1 MLKLWPAID
10 LIEGQSVRLTE
21 GDYNTSEAM
30 TRSAED
36 SIQFY
41 QQFDCVDRIHIID
54 LIGAKSQRAIEMDY
68 IQNLI
73 DKSTKPIEVGGGIR
87 DVETIRAYLS
97 RGVDY
102 CIVGTK
108 AIQDTAWLTEMAT
121 LFPGKLYVSVDAYD
135 TDIKINGWLEDAQL
149 NLFDYVST
157 IEHLPIGGII
167 YTDISKDGK
176 LQGPNFERTAQ
187 LAEHTRLP
195 VIASGGIRNQD
206 DLQRLEATGVAA
218 AIVGKAANQPEFWE
232 GLQ

>member
-21 GDYNTSEAM
+21 GDYDTSEAM

-68 IQNLI
+68 IRQLI
-73 DKSTKPIEVGGGIR
+73 NSSTKPIEVGGGIR
-87 DVETIRAYLS
+87 DVETIRAYLAH
-97 RGVDY
+97 GVDY

-108 AIQDTAWLTEMAT
+108 AIQNIAWLTEMAT
-121 LFPGKLYVSVDAYD
+121 LFPGKLYVSVDAND

-149 NLFDYVST
+149 NLFDYVSA
-157 IEHLPIGGII
+157 IEHLPLGGVI

-187 LAEHTRLP
+187 LAAHTQLP
-195 VIASGGIRNQD
+195 VIASGGIRNQA
-206 DLQRLEATGVAA
+206 DLRQLESTGVAA

-232 GLQ
+232 GLR

>member
-21 GDYNTSEAM
+21 GDYNTSETM

-41 QQFDCVDRIHIID
+41 QQFECVDRIHIID

-68 IQNLI
+68 IRQLI
-73 DKSTKPIEVGGGIR
+73 NSSTKPIEVGGGIR
-87 DVETIRAYLS
+87 DVDTIRNYFS
-97 RGVDY
+97 HGVDY

-108 AIQDTAWLTEMAT
+108 AIQDIDWLTEMAT

-135 TDIKINGWLEDAQL
+135 TDIKINGWLEDAKL
-149 NLFDYVST
+149 NLFDYVSA
-157 IEHLPIGGII
+157 IEHLPLGGVI

-187 LAEHTRLP
+187 LAAHTHLP
-195 VIASGGIRNQD
+195 VVASGGIRHQA
-206 DLQRLEATGVAA
+206 DLQQLEETGVAA
-218 AIVGKAANQPEFWE
+218 AIVGKAANQPDFWE
-232 GLQ
+232 GLR